1 MITRAIRRG
10 LGLAALGFVLLFGL
24 RLGYGCLATPGEG
37 AGSSSPS
44 PGGSGE
50 HSGGGFE
57 FDKKNYAS
65 VSFTRQPSAGPVID
79 QKYEQ
84 VGDVRVRSPDFAT
97 ARQAVDGAIAAHAG
111 VVQFERR
118 TGLAGRRNVDL
129 AIGVAPDHFEPLVGA
144 LSAVGVIEVFTVDK
158 QDRTGEFRELAAR
171 RDALLETRAA
181 VVALK
186 ERATTIEQQLEIED
200 RLQDTLAELRTVG
213 LALGEFD
220 DANAFCTV
228 KFSLREAQRDV
239 RAARTAGIPW
249 WQRAKV
255 ALEWTAPLYL
265 RLLGTAAAGVALVL
279 GLALLAVRLR
289 ILRAAMPAQL
299 GKMPHAGEPA
309 VHTICGCAA
318 CSGSHEPLRSPPSPP
333 A

>member
-1 MITRAIRRG
+1 MMTRAIRRG

-24 RLGYGCLATPGEG
+24 RLGYGYLATPRPSAPASSG
-37 AGSSSPS
+37 ATS
-44 PGGSGE
+44 GGN
-50 HSGGGFE
+50 GGFE
-57 FDKKNYAS
+57 FEKKNYAS
-65 VSFTRQPSAGPVID
+65 VSVTRQPSAGPAID

-84 VGDVRVRSPDFAT
+84 VGDVRVRSVDFPT
-97 ARQAVDGAIAAHAG
+97 ARQAVDAAIAAHAG

-129 AIGVAPDHFEPLVGA
+129 AIGVAPDHFEPLIDA
-144 LSAVGVIEVFTVDK
+144 LGAVGVIELLTVDK
-158 QDRTGEFRELAAR
+158 HDRTSAFRELAAR

-200 RLQDTLAELRTVG
+200 RLQDTLGELRTVA
-213 LALGEFD
+213 LALGVFD

-228 KFSLREAQRDV
+228 KFSLREV
-239 RAARTAGIPW
+239 TPTAAPRVASIPW

-255 ALEWTAPLYL
+255 ALEWTVPLYL
-265 RLLGTAAAGVALVL
+265 PLLGAAALGVALAL

-289 ILRAAMPAQL
+289 IIRAAMPTQL
-299 GKMPHAGEPA
+299 GKMPHAAEPA
-309 VHTICGCAA
+309 VHTIAGCASCLA
-318 CSGSHEPLRSPPSPP
+318 PDGPLASPPSPP
-333 A
+333 PA